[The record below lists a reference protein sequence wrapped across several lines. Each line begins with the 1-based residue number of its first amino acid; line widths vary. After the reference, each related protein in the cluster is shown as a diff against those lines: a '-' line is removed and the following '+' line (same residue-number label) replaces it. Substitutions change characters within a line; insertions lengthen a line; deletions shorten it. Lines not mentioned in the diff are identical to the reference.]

1 MISPTKAISYFVVET
16 NKYYEENFPLEVII
30 CITCWLIGI
39 GIIHFKKLLFS
50 HGKYIFFYQEFIVLE
65 LSQIIVKNYAVNI
78 TVLFKIKKALTE
90 CDKGEQQPDLVNLE
104 AYLRE
109 SAKLKTTIAR

>member
-1 MISPTKAISYFVVET
+1 MLAYWHWH
-16 NKYYEENFPLEVII
+16 NPLQEII
-30 CITCWLIGI
+30 VLSWQ
-39 GIIHFKKLLFS
+39 IH
-50 HGKYIFFYQEFIVLE
+50 FFYQEFIVFE

-90 CDKGEQQPDLVNLE
+90 CDKGKQQPDLVNLE